1 MRPRPELGLDG
12 DPELVFQPAVDLA
25 TGRLLG
31 FEALLRWNDPDL
43 GPIPPSV
50 LIPWAEANGHM
61 VDLNA
66 WVLSEACAAA
76 ASWQA
81 DLQLAVNCSV
91 FQLRQH
97 EAATA
102 AAAAIEESGL
112 NPDRLTIEITETS
125 VTDDGAAADLHAMS
139 RLGIQLT
146 VDDIGSDWSTIE
158 SMQQFSIKTMKI
170 DGSLIAGLA
179 DTGGVS
185 RAMVETII
193 HVSHSLGICTVAE
206 SVETAR
212 QVKILRELGAD
223 VGQGYFF
230 AKPLAVED
238 ALMLTTMEPLPV
250 FPLTDLDGDDDD
262 DDVVVTDDVRDAGG
276 DAGGSA
282 GGNRHG
288 GEEPDRSEDSTDA
301 MNGGEAGIA
310 AEVIGALDAV
320 SEAGAGSAGGAD
332 EFTLTEDMHVEAADL
347 SLVSKKGRLLASF
360 RKGKSA

>member
-61 VDLNA
+61 VELNA

-91 FQLRQH
+91 FQLRQR
-97 EAATA
+97 EAASA

-179 DTGGVS
+179 DEGGVS
-185 RAMVETII
+185 RAMVETIV

-212 QVKILRELGAD
+212 QVRILRELGAD

-238 ALMLTTMEPLPV
+238 ALMLTTMDPLPV
-250 FPLTDLDGDDDD
+250 FPLTGLDDDDAAADLDRDGLAVDLHPGGDDDE
-262 DDVVVTDDVRDAGG
+262 G
-276 DAGGSA
+276 
-282 GGNRHG
+282 
-288 GEEPDRSEDSTDA
+288 SEDYGDSAYRTD
-301 MNGGEAGIA
+301 GRGIA

-320 SEAGAGSAGGAD
+320 SEVGVDATGD
-332 EFTLTEDMHVEAADL
+332 DFTLNDDMHIEAADL

>member
-1 MRPRPELGLDG
+1 MRAKPELGLDG
-12 DPELVFQPAVDLA
+12 EPELVFQPAVDLA

-61 VDLNA
+61 VELNA

-91 FQLRQH
+91 FQLRQR

-102 AAAAIEESGL
+102 AAAAIEESGI

-170 DGSLIAGLA
+170 DGSLIEGLG
-179 DTGGVS
+179 DPGGVS
-185 RAMVETII
+185 RAMVETIV

-206 SVETAR
+206 SVETAL

-238 ALMLTTMEPLPV
+238 ALTLTTMDPLPV
-250 FPLTDLDGDDDD
+250 FPLTAPGEEDEYGDMGSDDAESD
-262 DDVVVTDDVRDAGG
+262 TDDVSGLGTSGR
-276 DAGGSA
+276 
-282 GGNRHG
+282 
-288 GEEPDRSEDSTDA
+288 
-301 MNGGEAGIA
+301 GIA
-310 AEVIGALDAV
+310 SEVLDALDAAHENDAPEV
-320 SEAGAGSAGGAD
+320 ESD
-332 EFTLTEDMHVEAADL
+332 EFAINDEIHIEASDV
-347 SLVSKKGRLLASF
+347 SLVSKRGRLLASF
-360 RKGKSA
+360 RKGRSA